1 MTAET
6 VAMMENNDNQKR
18 RRASG
23 GRAARHALRE
33 AGTEGKVVHVGLPG
47 GQYKPL
53 SDNDVQRI
61 HDTALDVLENYG
73 IGEPIPEILKY
84 ALPKGC
90 WVGEDGRLKFPRKLV
105 EEVIAN
111 TPKII
116 EVFGRN
122 PKYDFVQE
130 GTKVNF
136 STGGEGVTVL
146 DYETQTYR
154 PSKLHDLYDMGR
166 LIDQLEHIH
175 LYGQPFVASEYS
187 EDIYTHDINI
197 AYAGLASTMKPFAL
211 GISDVNSID
220 SIIDMF
226 DTYLGEKGGFL
237 KRPFCLF
244 GGCPIVSPLRFGEE
258 NAQVMVR
265 CAELGLDYDIAIAA
279 QAGATAPA
287 ALAGS
292 LVQTFAETLSC
303 LVIYYCINPNAGM
316 RFGMWPFISDLRT
329 GSFTGGSGE
338 QALVMAATSQI
349 CNHYGLISS
358 VATGMTD
365 SKTMDA
371 QAGYEKAIT
380 TLSSAL
386 AGGNSIA
393 AYAGSIG
400 SIIGTSFEGL
410 LIDNDMLGMI
420 LRVVR
425 GIEVSD
431 ETLSYKVI
439 GDTIYGA
446 GHFLNQEQ
454 TLKIMETE
462 YLYPDIADR
471 RTSGEWQVTGK
482 EDIYE
487 LAHRQV
493 KKMLGSYYPDYIS
506 NEADARI
513 REKFPIKLSKA
524 DMQPG
529 NGRW

>member
-1 MTAET
+1 MLAEELEMK
-6 VAMMENNDNQKR
+6 ADNKKSR
-18 RRASG
+18 RSGG
-23 GRAARHALRE
+23 GRAGRHALRE

-53 SDNDVQRI
+53 SDAAVKRI

-73 IGEPIPEILKY
+73 IGEPIKEVLDY
-84 ALPKGC
+84 AVPKGC
-90 WVGEDGRLKFPRKLV
+90 YVGSDGRLKIPRTLV

-111 TPKII
+111 TPKTIS
-116 EVFGRN
+116 VFGRN

-130 GTKVNF
+130 GTNVNF

-154 PSKLHDLYDMGR
+154 PSRLEDLYDMGR
-166 LIDQLEHIH
+166 LVDQLEHVH
-175 LYGQPFVASEYS
+175 MYGQPFVASEYS
-187 EDIYTHDINI
+187 EDIFTHDINI
-197 AYAGLASTMKPFAL
+197 AYAGLASTEKPFAL

-220 SIIDMF
+220 PIIDLF
-226 DTYLGEKGGFL
+226 DTFLGEKGAFV
-237 KRPFCLF
+237 KRPFCTF

-287 ALAGS
+287 ALAGA
-292 LVQTFAETLSC
+292 LVQTFAETLAC
-303 LVIYYCINPNAGM
+303 LVIYYCVNPNVGM

-365 SKTMDA
+365 AKTMDA

-425 GIEVSD
+425 GIEVND
-431 ETLSYKVI
+431 ETLSYQVI

-462 YLYPDIADR
+462 YLYPEVADR
-471 RTSGEWQVTGK
+471 RTSGEWQSAGK
-482 EDIYE
+482 EDVYE

-493 KKMLGSYYPDYIS
+493 KQLLSTHYPPYIPS
-506 NEADARI
+506 DIDERI
-513 REKFPIKLSKA
+513 RAKFPIKLPKEA
-524 DMQPG
+524 MQPG

>member
-1 MTAET
+1 MLAEE
-6 VAMMENNDNQKR
+6 VNAQNEASSKKS

-33 AGTEGKVVHVGLPG
+33 AGTEGKVVHVGLEG

-53 SDNDVQRI
+53 SDAAVERI
-61 HDTALDVLENYG
+61 HNTALDVLEHYG
-73 IGEPIPEILKY
+73 IGEPIEEVLKY

-90 WVGEDGRLKFPRKLV
+90 WAGEDGRLKIPRNLV

-111 TPKII
+111 TPKVIN
-116 EVFGRN
+116 VYGRN

-146 DYETQTYR
+146 DYDTQTYR
-154 PSKLHDLYDMGR
+154 PSRLQDLYDMGR
-166 LIDQLEHIH
+166 LVDQLEHIH
-175 LYGQPFVASEYS
+175 MYGQPFVATEYS
-187 EDIYTHDINI
+187 EDIHTHDINI
-197 AYAGLASTMKPFAL
+197 AYAGLASTAKPFAL
-211 GISDVNSID
+211 GISDVRSID
-220 SIIDMF
+220 TIIDMF
-226 DTYLGEKGGFL
+226 DTYLGEPGAFL
-237 KRPFCLF
+237 KRPFCTF

-292 LVQTFAETLSC
+292 LVQTFAETLAC
-303 LVIYYCINPNAGM
+303 LVIYYCVNPKAGM

-358 VATGMTD
+358 VATGMSD
-365 SKTMDA
+365 AKTFDA
-371 QAGYEKAIT
+371 QAGYEKAVT
-380 TLSSAL
+380 TLCSAL

-425 GIEVSD
+425 GIEVND
-431 ETLSYKVI
+431 ETLSYDVI
-439 GDTIYGA
+439 GSTIYGA

-462 YLYPDIADR
+462 YLYPDVADR
-471 RTSGEWQVTGK
+471 RTSGEWQNTGK
-482 EDIYE
+482 EDMYE
-487 LAHRQV
+487 LARRKT
-493 KKMLGSYYPDYIS
+493 KKMLADYYPQYIAP
-506 NEADARI
+506 EVDDKI
-513 REKFPIKLSKA
+513 RAKFPIKLSKT